1 MVVFAENRFYRT
13 VLKRLLRPFISIK
26 IWQKQWKRWKIGI
39 QICLKISVQAIHKKD
54 PKTRLQEFLQGRK
67 LPLPEY
73 DVLDI
78 KGEAHNQT
86 FRVTCKVINVEEV
99 FIGIGTSRRKA
110 EQNAAEKALAVVK
123 TKK

>member
-1 MVVFAENRFYRT
+1 
-13 VLKRLLRPFISIK
+13 
-26 IWQKQWKRWKIGI
+26 
-39 QICLKISVQAIHKKD
+39 
-54 PKTRLQEFLQGRK
+54 FLQGRK

>member
-1 MVVFAENRFYRT
+1 M
-13 VLKRLLRPFISIK
+13 
-26 IWQKQWKRWKIGI
+26 
-39 QICLKISVQAIHKKD
+39 
-54 PKTRLQEFLQGRK
+54 
-67 LPLPEY
+67 PLPEY